1 MKTTPPREGNPNDV
15 IYDGEVICGPA
26 TTNRYLRT
34 IRSFHPTHTIFNH
47 LQPLGRHIRRPR
59 SDLNLICPS
68 SRQFLEGND
77 YPQLSPTLRFITWQF
92 TSLLFLIIWVL
103 PLSYSYA
110 TRKSYTR
117 ISPLHGKEDCWH
129 FRGVYELP
137 HSHLTRI
144 QRRLLIVASITPPT
158 HMLPLIAIVNAPHR
172 RFGGSPLYTTSVT
185 LCDTADYPQVSLFR
199 CSDSFGLCLSTLV

>member
-1 MKTTPPREGNPNDV
+1 MSCMTGM
-15 IYDGEVICGPA
+15 
-26 TTNRYLRT
+26 YLRSRHRLDVFT
-34 IRSFHPTHTIFNH
+34 NNKELSPYIYY
-47 LQPLGRHIRRPR
+47 LQPSSATREIYPKTKERPWP
-59 SDLNLICPS
+59 NI
-68 SRQFLEGND
+68 
-77 YPQLSPTLRFITWQF
+77 PQLSPIPRWEWLPTTFTHLTVLLTEICYFPTNPHTL
-92 TSLLFLIIWVL
+92 SLA
-103 PLSYSYA
+103 LSYSYA

-172 RFGGSPLYTTSVT
+172 RFGGSPLYTTLVT
-185 LCDTADYPQVSLFR
+185 LCDTAAIHKYPCFVALTYSMF
-199 CSDSFGLCLSTLV
+199 LSTLV